1 MSEPDPF
8 PETAGRY
15 SSEVC
20 PFLGVADDPQTAM
33 SFPSPGNFCHR
44 TRPYGTPNLDFQ
56 RSFCF
61 SEEYTNCPVFAR
73 SGRAPLPAE
82 LRFQAAKAPVGKRVI
97 LPLLVGGMVVLLG
110 IIAVLWGMQ
119 NRSKHG
125 GGQSGLTGS
134 LTPPPTEV
142 SLSTAAFH
150 FTDTPAAPTI
160 ETATRLPPT
169 LAVLPTSTATPTLQ
183 STSTD
188 IPFTP
193 SASPTKHFIPS
204 HTPTSTFIIFEN
216 TPIPADTAVP
226 PTEAAPTATSAPIA
240 TLPPGG

>member
-20 PFLGVADDPQTAM
+20 PFLGVVDDPQTAM

-61 SEEYTNCPVFAR
+61 SEEYTNCPVFTR

-119 NRSKHG
+119 IRSKHG

-193 SASPTKHFIPS
+193 TASPTKHFIPS
-204 HTPTSTFIIFEN
+204 HTPTITFIIFEN

-240 TLPPGG
+240 TSPPGG